1 MPIADAQQC
10 ERLTRRHA
18 RTFAVA
24 SYLLPAE
31 KRRGTFA
38 LYAFCRVADDIVD
51 SQAGLADRGAAG
63 AALQR
68 MRADLD
74 AALAGHGHNAVFREL
89 SWTIRTFGV
98 PGAPLHELLNGVA
111 TDLTHTRWDTFE
123 ELRTYSEGVAGC
135 VGEMCASVMGIQG
148 ARDAAV
154 RRARDLGVA
163 MQLTNILRDVGEDAA
178 RGRVY
183 LPADELAQHGFSADD
198 VLDGSALHRP
208 GWRVFMRGQV
218 ARAREWYARA
228 MPGIHHLAP
237 DAQRCAWA
245 CAVGYARILD
255 VIERNGY
262 DSFTRRASLGWG
274 ERALVLGK
282 CLLSTPHTHAA

>member
-1 MPIADAQQC
+1 MTIADARYC
-10 ERLTRRHA
+10 EQLTRRHA

-24 SYLLPAE
+24 SYLLPAH

-38 LYAFCRVADDIVD
+38 LYAFCRIADDLVD
-51 SQAGLADRGAAG
+51 SHDAMADRGRTRQGIEQLRRSLKG
-63 AALQR
+63 AI
-68 MRADLD
+68 D
-74 AALAGHGHNAVFREL
+74 GHGHDAVFREL
-89 SWTIRTFGV
+89 AWAVRTFDV
-98 PGAPLHELLNGVA
+98 PAGPLYELVDGVA
-111 TDLTHTRWDTFE
+111 VDIARARWDTWD
-123 ELRTYSEGVAGC
+123 ELREYSEGVAGC

-148 ARDAAV
+148 ERQSAI

-183 LPADELAQHGFSADD
+183 LPADELAQYSFTADD
-198 VLDGSALHRP
+198 VLDGAVLHHP
-208 GWRVFMRGQV
+208 SWRAFMRTQV
-218 ARAREWYARA
+218 VRAREWYDRA

-245 CAVGYARILD
+245 CAVGYSRILD

-262 DSFTRRASLGWG
+262 DSFTQRASLGWG

>member
-1 MPIADAQQC
+1 MSLADARFC

-18 RTFAVA
+18 QTFAVA
-24 SYLLPAE
+24 SYLLPAH
-31 KRRGTFA
+31 KRRGTYA

-51 SQAGLADRGAAG
+51 RQERLADGGARTALDEMRGALNQAIRG
-63 AALQR
+63 QGS
-68 MRADLD
+68 DP
-74 AALAGHGHNAVFREL
+74 VFREL
-89 SWTIRTFGV
+89 AWAIGAFGV
-98 PGAPLHELLNGVA
+98 PGPALHELLNGVA
-111 TDLTHTRWDTFE
+111 SDLTRSRWGTWD
-123 ELRTYSEGVAGC
+123 ELQAYSEGVAGC
-135 VGEMCASVMGIQG
+135 VGEMCAAVMGIQG
-148 ARDAAV
+148 NRDIAV

-183 LPADELAQHGFSADD
+183 LPLDELTAHGFTADD
-198 VLDGSALHRP
+198 VLAGTALHHP
-208 GWRVFMRGQV
+208 SWRVLMRGQV
-218 ARAREWYARA
+218 ARARSWYERA

-237 DAQRCAWA
+237 DAQRCATA

-282 CLLSTPHTHAA
+282 CLLSPPSPHAA